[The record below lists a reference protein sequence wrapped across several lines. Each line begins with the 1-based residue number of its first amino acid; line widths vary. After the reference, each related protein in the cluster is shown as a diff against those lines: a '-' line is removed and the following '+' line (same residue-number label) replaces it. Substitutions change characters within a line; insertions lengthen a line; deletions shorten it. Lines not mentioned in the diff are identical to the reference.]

1 MVSLMLSPTTISGCL
16 NVLVQ
21 ILVQCLEIFK
31 LQELM
36 RAILDGKAGFHGQLS
51 RVRRPLQ
58 CLLQYF
64 ILVVLVT
71 AIKLVLMDLLSDELV
86 LRGPGDV
93 FDYRTEEALGSY
105 ERNEVKLLAE
115 THAAL
120 LKYSLSSV
128 LLTAALPAASRAI
141 RMEKLTT
148 DHRLACIKLY
158 HIVIFFG
165 FIFE

>member
-1 MVSLMLSPTTISGCL
+1 M
-16 NVLVQ
+16 
-21 ILVQCLEIFK
+21 
-31 LQELM
+31 
-36 RAILDGKAGFHGQLS
+36 
-51 RVRRPLQ
+51 
-58 CLLQYF
+58 
-64 ILVVLVT
+64 
-71 AIKLVLMDLLSDELV
+71 V

-93 FDYRTEEALGSY
+93 FNYRSEEALGPY

-141 RMEKLTT
+141 RMENFTT